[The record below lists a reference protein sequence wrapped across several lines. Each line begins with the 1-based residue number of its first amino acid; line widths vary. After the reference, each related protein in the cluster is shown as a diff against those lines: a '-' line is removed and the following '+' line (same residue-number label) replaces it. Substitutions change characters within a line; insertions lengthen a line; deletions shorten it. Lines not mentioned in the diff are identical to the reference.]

1 MSNHKWVY
9 ATDRLPDVT
18 DSDYT
23 ETGEIEESKM
33 KIKHNADWSHGYDV
47 GFKSAG
53 QPLGQ
58 NPHTDWQY
66 GFIAGWK
73 QYNREQSQKTNR
85 RMK

>member
-1 MSNHKWVY
+1 
-9 ATDRLPDVT
+9 
-18 DSDYT
+18 
-23 ETGEIEESKM
+23 M